1 MTTSIGCGEVR
12 GRLAAVAGDEL
23 TDAALATHV
32 RACPACASE
41 WALVRALRAGRPVA
55 PAGLQ
60 ESIVARVA
68 SLGPSRAGAGA
79 GAPEPRINGWR
90 VGALAAAALAVVVTA
105 AVLVRQ
111 AEPTD
116 EAAELVAAAGT
127 ELDAPAVAEWPGGDG
142 LLAGAPVLGELSEAE
157 LEALL
162 EEMES

>member
-1 MTTSIGCGEVR
+1 MRTSIGCGEVR
-12 GRLAAVAGDEL
+12 GRLAAVTGDEL
-23 TDAALATHV
+23 SDAVLATHV
-32 RACPACASE
+32 RACPACAAE

-60 ESIVARVA
+60 ESILARVGPLGA
-68 SLGPSRAGAGA
+68 SRPATEV
-79 GAPEPRINGWR
+79 PEPRIHGWR
-90 VGALAAAALAVVVTA
+90 VGALAAAALAVVVAA
-105 AVLVRQ
+105 AVMVRQ

-127 ELDAPAVAEWPGGDG
+127 ELDAPALAEWPGGDG
-142 LLAGAPVLGELSEAE
+142 LLAGAPVLAELTEAE